1 MFIIGAYVTIKPL
14 EGRHGRVMDLEPYED
29 GCICVVRY
37 ILDGDVR
44 IMRYLEDELDL
55 AEA

>member
-1 MFIIGAYVTIKPL
+1 MFTIGAYVTIKPL

-44 IMRYLEDELDL
+44 IMRCLEDELDL